1 MLKPGFGVGNDG
13 VGRQGVHQLV
23 TRTKHAVINCKCF
36 FWFTLF
42 EARVAGAQPVARSY
56 LGGPMIALDLGLA
69 LDGRWSVVVWSPLRN
84 LYLRYRTGS
93 AQRTDSN
100 THDSRR
106 ALLNESNPIRV
117 WK

>member
-69 LDGRWSVVVWSPLRN
+69 FWTVGGLWLFGHRCGTYTYGTVLAVHRGQTQTLMTRGAPS
-84 LYLRYRTGS
+84 
-93 AQRTDSN
+93 
-100 THDSRR
+100 
-106 ALLNESNPIRV
+106 
-117 WK
+117 